1 MQLLAFGNGL
11 LGSNTSLL
19 RAKYKNM
26 KDFEVE
32 MPVTAVA
39 KGGLWVA
46 YLCAFSDAVCFTYIF
61 AFLPYY
67 VEFLLSA
74 QLPSD
79 SRDSEVAY
87 HSGILGSSYSA
98 GQVLSAFLA
107 GSLSDKVGR
116 RPVLIAGSLATV
128 VTTAVFGLLPSFTWA
143 VVVRFLVLCT

>member
-1 MQLLAFGNGL
+1 
-11 LGSNTSLL
+11 
-19 RAKYKNM
+19 M

-32 MPVTAVA
+32 MPVTSVA

-67 VEFLLSA
+67 VEFLLSD
-74 QLPSD
+74 QLPAD
-79 SRDSEVAY
+79 KEARDSEVAY
-87 HSGILGSSYSA
+87 HSGILGSSYSV

-128 VTTAVFGLLPSFTWA
+128 VVTAVFGLLPSFTWA
-143 VVVRFLVLCT
+143 VVVRFLVLFT